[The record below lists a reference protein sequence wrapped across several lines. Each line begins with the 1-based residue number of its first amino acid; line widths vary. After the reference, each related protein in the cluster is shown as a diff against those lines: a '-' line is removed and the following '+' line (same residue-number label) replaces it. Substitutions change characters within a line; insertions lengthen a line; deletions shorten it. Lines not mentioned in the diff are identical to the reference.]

1 MTAQHNGNVLSRDEF
16 IYTGSV
22 SAREEDSRYR
32 LAQLTGERAAILDVG
47 CAVGY
52 IGEFLRRNPPQ
63 RWLAGIELDA
73 GAAERARPHYDQLIV
88 GSIEE
93 QDAWDRLERKVDA
106 MIFGDV
112 LEHTADPVRVLQMA
126 KSHLTDEGI
135 VIVSMP
141 NVAHFKVRLRLL
153 IGRFEYEEWGIMD
166 RTHLRFFTRQTAQTM
181 LRESGFEVLHSEAI
195 RGFSPVT
202 GGSVVKRLGRAART
216 RVRNLLVK
224 LWPTMFAKQFI
235 LVGMRLRDREFSRQ
249 PKPQV
254 LETRL

>member
-1 MTAQHNGNVLSRDEF
+1 MLSRDEF

-22 SAREEDSRYR
+22 SPREEDSRYR

-73 GAAERARPHYDQLIV
+73 RAAAQARPHYDQLIV
-88 GSIEE
+88 GSIED
-93 QDAWDRLERKVDA
+93 QDVWGRLERKVDA

-126 KSHLTDEGI
+126 ASHLRDEGI

-141 NVAHFKVRLRLL
+141 NVAHIKIRFRLL
-153 IGRFEYEEWGIMD
+153 VGRFEYEEWGIMD
-166 RTHLRFFTRQTAQTM
+166 RTHLRFFTLDTAQQL
-181 LRESGFEVLHSEAI
+181 LRVSGFEVLRPEAI
-195 RGFSPVT
+195 QAFSSMT
-202 GGSVVKRLGRAART
+202 GGSIIHRFGQAVRT

-224 LWPTMFAKQFI
+224 LWPTMFARQFI
-235 LVGMRLRDREFSRQ
+235 LVGIRSRGRDEERHGGI
-249 PKPQV
+249 V
-254 LETRL
+254 LSATKSPTA

>member
-1 MTAQHNGNVLSRDEF
+1 VLSRDEF
-16 IYTGSV
+16 IYTGTV

-52 IGEFLRRNPPQ
+52 IGEFLRRHPPR
-63 RWLAGIELDA
+63 RWLAAIELDSR
-73 GAAERARPHYDQLIV
+73 AAAQARPHYDQLVV

-93 QDAWDRLERKVDA
+93 QDVWDRLERNVDA

-112 LEHTADPVRVLQMA
+112 LEHTSDPVRVLQMA
-126 KSHLTDEGI
+126 ESHLTDEGI

-141 NVAHFKVRLRLL
+141 NVAHVKVRLRLL

-166 RTHLRFFTRQTAQTM
+166 RTHLRFFTRQTAQKM
-181 LRESGFEVLHSEAI
+181 LRESGFEVLHSEPIQA
-195 RGFSPVT
+195 FSPLR
-202 GGSVVKRLGRAART
+202 GGSIFQRLGRAART

-224 LWPTMFAKQFI
+224 LWPTMFARQFI
-235 LVGMRLRDREFSRQ
+235 LVGTRTRGRERELHDAM
-249 PKPQV
+249 V
-254 LETRL
+254 LSASKSPTA

>member
-1 MTAQHNGNVLSRDEF
+1 VLSRDQF

-22 SAREEDSRYR
+22 NAREEDSRYR
-32 LAQLTGERAAILDVG
+32 LAQLAGARPTILDVG

-73 GAAERARPHYDQLIV
+73 RAAERARPHYDQLIV

-93 QDAWDRLERKVDA
+93 QGVWDRLERKVDA

-126 KSHLTDEGI
+126 ASHLSDEGI

-141 NVAHFKVRLRLL
+141 NVAHFKVRIRLL

-166 RTHLRFFTRQTAQTM
+166 RTHLRFFTRQTAHKM
-181 LRESGFEVLHSEAI
+181 LRESGFEVLHAEAI
-195 RGFSPVT
+195 RGFSPLE
-202 GGSVVKRLGRAART
+202 GGSAVQRVNRAART
-216 RVRNLLVK
+216 RLRNSLVK

-235 LVGMRLRDREFSRQ
+235 LVGVRMLDRERVRDDAS
-249 PKPQV
+249 V
-254 LETRL
+254 LLATNTPTV